1 MKVLVVGFR
10 RVNDVDE
17 VRVLGFDRGQLAG
30 EAFALDF
37 DQRAAQLVELGAEL
51 LDAMADGEKLH
62 EKRLTGAGHERHCA
76 HPAQSLLFGSVKSG
90 KEIARSPFAVH
101 ENELLQLLPPA
112 TLRRLE
118 PHMREV
124 RPAYASVVL
133 EQDARCEFG
142 YFPLRPC
149 VVSFTR
155 QTENGT
161 MIEVG
166 LIGCEGFA
174 GTSTLLDPRRQRDR
188 GLIQSEG
195 PLLEIPIA
203 VMREEIGRDAAL
215 RELVFRYVAA
225 YLMQVAQ
232 SALCNRLHTV
242 EQRLAKW
249 ILMFHDRTAQEWRMT
264 QEFLANMLGVRTAG
278 VNEAIRA
285 AEEARVIGHAR
296 QRLTVLDRK
305 GLEARACECY
315 AAVKQEF
322 DLIREP

>member
-1 MKVLVVGFR
+1 MIRAR
-10 RVNDVDE
+10 RVHDVDE
-17 VRVLGFDRGQLAG
+17 VRVLAFDRGQLAG
-30 EAFALDF
+30 ETLALDF
-37 DQRAAQLVELGAEL
+37 DERAAELVELGSQL
-51 LDAMADGEKLH
+51 LDAVADGEKLH
-62 EKRLTGAGHERHCA
+62 EKRVTGTGHVGILPMRGQA
-76 HPAQSLLFGSVKSG
+76 FLSASVKSG
-90 KEIARSPFAVH
+90 PELARSSSAVY
-101 ENELLQLLPPA
+101 ENELLQILPPA

-118 PHMREV
+118 PHLREV

-133 EQDARCEFG
+133 EQDAHCEFG

-155 QTENGT
+155 QAESGA

-166 LIGCEGFA
+166 LIGFEGFA

-195 PLLEIPIA
+195 ALLEIPIS
-203 VMREEIGRDAAL
+203 VMREEIGRDPAL
-215 RELVFRYVAA
+215 RDVVFRYIAA

-249 ILMFHDRTAQEWRMT
+249 VLMFHDRTAEEWRMT

-285 AEEARVIGHAR
+285 AEEAHVIGHAR

-305 GLEARACECY
+305 GLEERACECY
-315 AAVKQEF
+315 AAVKREF
-322 DLIREP
+322 DLVKEA